1 MALSYRTHESRYHAG
16 GPLSEHEG
24 GGWKHRNR
32 PKSEAPAG
40 LGAVRHADA
49 AIVTAEFKL
58 PFETLTQAA
67 LKLH

>member
-1 MALSYRTHESRYHAG
+1 MKKEAG
-16 GPLSEHEG
+16 NIVIV
-24 GGWKHRNR
+24 RN
-32 PKSEAPAG
+32 PKLQ